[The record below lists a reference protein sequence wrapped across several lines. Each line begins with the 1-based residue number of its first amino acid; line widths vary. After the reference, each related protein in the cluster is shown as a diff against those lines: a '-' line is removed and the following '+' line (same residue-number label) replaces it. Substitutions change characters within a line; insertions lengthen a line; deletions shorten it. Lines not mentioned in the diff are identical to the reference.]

1 MMTVYLQS
9 YPKGGQ
15 VLSKHEKELTQIADS
30 WGADYQ
36 VIKVK
41 SDLIAAI
48 KEHCQKKKISQRQLA
63 SMVPGLSQDRVSKI
77 FTGQIGHMSIDK
89 LIEIHS
95 ALKLKVTI
103 KAGLHGHR

>member
-1 MMTVYLQS
+1 MLRTQ
-9 YPKGGQ
+9 
-15 VLSKHEKELTQIADS
+15 EKELAKLADS
-30 WGADYQ
+30 WGVDYQ

-41 SDLIAAI
+41 SDLIRAI
-48 KEHCQKKKISQRQLA
+48 KDHCQRKKISQRQLA
-63 SMVPGLSQDRVSKI
+63 AKVPGLSQDRVSKI

-95 ALKLKVTI
+95 SLKLKVSI